1 MNMQEVN
8 ISDNNFEQC
17 IKCTVCTVYCPVV
30 PVNPQ
35 YPGPKQAGPDGERLR
50 LKRGEFFDEALKYC
64 LNCKRCEV
72 ACPSN
77 VKIGDIIQLARI
89 KYSKKKP
96 SLRDMM
102 LANTDFVGSMA
113 TKFAPIVNTTLS
125 LAPVKTVMDGV
136 LKIDKH
142 RTFPKYSSKTFESWY
157 KKEAMAKQDGFKN
170 HISFFHGCYINYNFP
185 QLGKDLVNIF
195 NAFGYGVHLLEK
207 EKCCGVALIS
217 NGLIDQAKK
226 QARLNIENVRKSVQ
240 QGRRVVGASSTC
252 IFTMRDEYPHLLDI
266 DNSDVRDDI
275 DLATRAI
282 FRLIEEGKIK
292 IKFRPDFRMKVAY
305 HTACHM
311 EKLGWSI
318 YSINLLRMIP
328 GVELTVLDSQCC
340 GIAGTYGFKKE
351 NYPTSQGIG
360 NSLFAKIESANPEFV
375 STDCE
380 TCKWQI
386 EMSTNYK
393 VKHPISILAEA
404 IDFEETYKLNK

>member
-142 RTFPKYSSKTFESWY
+142 RTFQNTLRRHLKVGLRKRKWISKTALKTILVFFMDAILITISRSWV
-157 KKEAMAKQDGFKN
+157 K
-170 HISFFHGCYINYNFP
+170 IW
-185 QLGKDLVNIF
+185 
-195 NAFGYGVHLLEK
+195 
-207 EKCCGVALIS
+207 
-217 NGLIDQAKK
+217 
-226 QARLNIENVRKSVQ
+226 
-240 QGRRVVGASSTC
+240 C
-252 IFTMRDEYPHLLDI
+252 IF
-266 DNSDVRDDI
+266 
-275 DLATRAI
+275 
-282 FRLIEEGKIK
+282 
-292 IKFRPDFRMKVAY
+292 
-305 HTACHM
+305 
-311 EKLGWSI
+311 
-318 YSINLLRMIP
+318 
-328 GVELTVLDSQCC
+328 
-340 GIAGTYGFKKE
+340 
-351 NYPTSQGIG
+351 
-360 NSLFAKIESANPEFV
+360 
-375 STDCE
+375 
-380 TCKWQI
+380 
-386 EMSTNYK
+386 
-393 VKHPISILAEA
+393 
-404 IDFEETYKLNK
+404 